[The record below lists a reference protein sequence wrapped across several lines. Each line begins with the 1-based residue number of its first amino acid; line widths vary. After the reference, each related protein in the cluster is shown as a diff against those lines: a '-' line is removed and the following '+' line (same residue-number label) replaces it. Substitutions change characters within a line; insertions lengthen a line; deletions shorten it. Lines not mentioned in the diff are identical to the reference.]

1 MKKVLGFLF
10 IIILLSGCSSKG
22 SANIS
27 FNCNDV
33 RKNHTIKKDSVLKC
47 EMMGFKYELTVK
59 EIEDDKIIIISN
71 SPLSTV
77 DGEKINPNSTQV
89 EFEIKKGKTE
99 LAVPMDGFV
108 KKLDIKW

>member
-1 MKKVLGFLF
+1 MKKILSFLF
-10 IIILLSGCSSKG
+10 IIILLSGCNSKG

-33 RKNHTIKKDSVLKC
+33 RKNYTVKVGSVLKC

-59 EIEDDKIIIISN
+59 SLENGKMIITSN